1 MSSKIPY
8 TKTEFFNNL
17 IVDFINNEENILN
30 FINEFPNLK
39 NFETI
44 INQKSLEEI
53 NRDTLVS
60 SLKKQNKKFKISKE
74 TLNNINSLSSNNTF
88 TITTGHQLCLFTGP
102 LYFTY
107 KVIG

>member
-17 IVDFINNEENILN
+17 IVDFINNKENILN

-53 NRDTLVS
+53 NRDTIVS
-60 SLKKQNKKFKISKE
+60 SIEKTEQKI
-74 TLNNINSLSSNNTF
+74 
-88 TITTGHQLCLFTGP
+88 
-102 LYFTY
+102 
-107 KVIG
+107 

>member
-60 SLKKQNKKFKISKE
+60 SLKNRTKKI
-74 TLNNINSLSSNNTF
+74 
-88 TITTGHQLCLFTGP
+88 
-102 LYFTY
+102 
-107 KVIG
+107 

>member
-17 IVDFINNEENILN
+17 IVDFINNEQNILN

-60 SLKKQNKKFKISKE
+60 RLKKQNKNLKFPKK
-74 TLNNINSLSSNNTF
+74 
-88 TITTGHQLCLFTGP
+88 HQ
-102 LYFTY
+102 
-107 KVIG
+107 II

>member
-17 IVDFINNEENILN
+17 IVDFISNKENILN

-44 INQKSLEEI
+44 INLQ
-53 NRDTLVS
+53 V
-60 SLKKQNKKFKISKE
+60 
-74 TLNNINSLSSNNTF
+74 LN
-88 TITTGHQLCLFTGP
+88 HDA
-102 LYFTY
+102 
-107 KVIG
+107 